1 MGKLDFVAVDFETS
15 NNDMMACQ
23 VGIVVVRNGVFIE
36 KRSILVQPPSNEY
49 TPNTIKIHGITPD
62 MTRYCLTFKEVW
74 KDIEHYFREDKIVAH
89 NAAFDESVLRK
100 NLEAYDIKPK
110 KIGDFE
116 CTYSIFGASLDSLC
130 NEYGIPCNNHHDAL
144 FDAECCARLYL
155 IHLKGG
161 RQLLDEKSDWEK
173 GYHAKIKGDLLKKDL
188 SNADPDNP
196 FYDKKVVITGV
207 FENFER
213 IALAEVLKDLG
224 ADIDTSVTKRT
235 NIVIAG
241 YGFGPKKMEKVI
253 KLKEEGIDI
262 RVVMEDELIKI
273 ISTYVDIE

>member
-1 MGKLDFVAVDFETS
+1 
-15 NNDMMACQ
+15 MACQ
-23 VGIVVVRNGVFIE
+23 VGIVVVRNGVIVE
-36 KRSILVQPPSNEY
+36 KRSILIQPPSNEY
-49 TPNTIKIHGITPD
+49 TPSTINVHGITPD

-100 NLEAYDIKPK
+100 NLEAYGIKPI

-130 NEYGIPCNNHHDAL
+130 HEYGIPCDNHHDAL
-144 FDAECCARLYL
+144 FDAECCAKLYL
-155 IHLKGG
+155 IYLNGG
-161 RQLLDEKSDWEK
+161 KRLSGVRNDWDN
-173 GYHAKIKGDLLKKDL
+173 GYHTRIKGDLLHKDL

-196 FYDKKVVITGV
+196 FYDRKVVITGV

-213 IALAEVLKDLG
+213 VALAELLKDLG

-235 NIVIAG
+235 NIVISG
-241 YGFGPKKMEKVI
+241 YGFGPKKMEKVM

-262 RVVMEDELIKI
+262 RVILENELIEM
-273 ISTYVDIE
+273 ISPYVEFERYR